1 MSKSGAVRLWVE
13 THSNLTSCLIGIT
26 LYFAERIHPRQA
38 GGLAFVVDRAVGETP
53 CGLICVPV
61 YWIVNLVDRR
71 LEVYSEP
78 DSGGYRARQVLTAGQ
93 HVSVVIAGTEIG
105 RIAVADLLP

>member
-53 CGLICVPV
+53 CGLI
-61 YWIVNLVDRR
+61 
-71 LEVYSEP
+71 
-78 DSGGYRARQVLTAGQ
+78 
-93 HVSVVIAGTEIG
+93 
-105 RIAVADLLP
+105 

>member
-1 MSKSGAVRLWVE
+1 LPNEFIRGKRGVWHLSSIGPSASRHAV
-13 THSNLTSCLIGIT
+13 S
-26 LYFAERIHPRQA
+26 F
-38 GGLAFVVDRAVGETP
+38 
-53 CGLICVPV
+53 VPV

-78 DSGGYRARQVLTAGQ
+78 DSGGYRARQLLTAGQ